1 MHPDF
6 LQQLCCPFDKKDL
19 SLKIFATDTNH
30 HIVEGLL
37 TCEHCKRYYPII
49 HGVPIMSPDEY
60 REWSLE
66 APVVKKWE
74 AKLEGKKLDLFRLED
89 APAQAN

>member
-6 LQQLCCPFDKKDL
+6 LQQLCCPFDKNDL
-19 SLKIFATDTNH
+19 SLKVFVTDTNH

-37 TCEHCKRYYPII
+37 TCECCNRYYPII

-74 AKLEGKKLDLFRLED
+74 AKLEGKKLDLFRLEHT
-89 APAQAN
+89 PFQTN

>member
-6 LQQLCCPFDKKDL
+6 MKQLCCPFDKKDL
-19 SLKIFATDTNH
+19 SLKIFATDTNN
-30 HIVEGLL
+30 HIIEGLL
-37 TCEHCKRYYPII
+37 SCDHCSRYYPII

-66 APVVKKWE
+66 APVVKQWE
-74 AKLEGKKLDLFRLED
+74 HKLEGKKLESFRLENSK
-89 APAQAN
+89 PA